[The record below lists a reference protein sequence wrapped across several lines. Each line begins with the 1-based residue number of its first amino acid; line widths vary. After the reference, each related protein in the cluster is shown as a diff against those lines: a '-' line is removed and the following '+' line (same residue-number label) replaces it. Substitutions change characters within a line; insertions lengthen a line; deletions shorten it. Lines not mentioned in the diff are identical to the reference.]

1 MFVESGEEFC
11 FILLYQSKKDTDRY
25 SSGLL
30 TASWDVDTESESE
43 MPKHV
48 ACLISL
54 IVNTLSY
61 INNAGKISTLI
72 EQRGHTATQKEK
84 NTRKPK
90 HCCPS
95 SNLMSV

>member
-1 MFVESGEEFC
+1 
-11 FILLYQSKKDTDRY
+11 
-25 SSGLL
+25 
-30 TASWDVDTESESE
+30 

-72 EQRGHTATQKEK
+72 EQRGHTATQKGK
-84 NTRKPK
+84 NTLGNRRIVV
-90 HCCPS
+90 HQAI
-95 SNLMSV
+95 L

>member
-1 MFVESGEEFC
+1 MKKFAS
-11 FILLYQSKKDTDRY
+11 ILLYQSKKDTDRY

-43 MPKHV
+43 MPKPA

-54 IVNTLSY
+54 IVNALSY

-72 EQRGHTATQKEK
+72 YRTERTHG
-84 NTRKPK
+84 NTKRKK
-90 HCCPS
+90 H
-95 SNLMSV
+95 

>member
-1 MFVESGEEFC
+1 
-11 FILLYQSKKDTDRY
+11 
-25 SSGLL
+25 
-30 TASWDVDTESESE
+30 

-72 EQRGHTATQKEK
+72 EQRGHTATQKGK
-84 NTRKPK
+84 KHTRKPK
-90 HCCPS
+90 DCCPS